1 MIKGQ
6 LNLFEGPRL
15 TSTGLKIN
23 FEKGIDLSEVD
34 LNTPEQNLLIKKG
47 KYIIHPTGETH
58 PFGNKIKSLSGT
70 DFPFIIA
77 HHDRKTN
84 ILKPYLVSSME
95 YPRITLQTIEGKSF
109 HILFHKLVGRSF
121 FKPPENMTWK
131 EAERLWVFHHHD
143 GRKWDY
149 RIKNLKLTTQKINL
163 GITKKKMDEETLL
176 KQAELKGLF

>member
-1 MIKGQ
+1 MINGQ
-6 LNLFEGPRL
+6 LSLFEPPRL

-47 KYIIHPTGETH
+47 KYIIHPSGETH
-58 PFGNKIKSLSGT
+58 PLGDKIKSLSGT

-77 HHDRKTN
+77 HHNHKTN
-84 ILKPYLVSSME
+84 ILKPYFVSSME

-131 EAERLWVFHHHD
+131 DVDRFWVFHHDD
-143 GRKWDY
+143 GRTWDY
-149 RIKNLKLTTQKINL
+149 RIKNLFLKTQKENMEL
-163 GITKKKMDEETLL
+163 RAERMNNETFL

>member
-1 MIKGQ
+1 LINGQ
-6 LNLFEGPRL
+6 LSLFEPPRL

-34 LNTPEQNLLIKKG
+34 LNTPEQDLLIKKG
-47 KYIIHPTGETH
+47 KYIVHSTGETH
-58 PFGNKIKSLSGT
+58 PLGNKIKSLSGT

-77 HHDRKTN
+77 HHDHKTS
-84 ILKPYLVSSME
+84 ILKPYFVSSME

-131 EAERLWVFHHHD
+131 EAERRWVFHHHD

-149 RIKNLKLTTQKINL
+149 RIKNLTLTTQKINL
-163 GITKKKMDEETLL
+163 GIIKKKMDEKTLL
-176 KQAELKGLF
+176 KQAQLKGLF